1 MLLKI
6 TLLIFKLS
14 SYLSIGGGSS
24 APPDAVFIIL
34 QIIKN
39 KANHHPTRHHAENC
53 INSYCR
59 HAAIYTVFCSDI
71 TLFFIVKNHF
81 HVNIIVQSV
90 YTCCV
95 KNITLFKF
103 FIRFIE
109 PTLNLINAIIN
120 LKLNC
125 MEMYK

>member
-53 INSYCR
+53 INSL
-59 HAAIYTVFCSDI
+59 AP
-71 TLFFIVKNHF
+71 
-81 HVNIIVQSV
+81 SV
-90 YTCCV
+90 GTT
-95 KNITLFKF
+95 N
-103 FIRFIE
+103 RF
-109 PTLNLINAIIN
+109 LQKRNLQW
-120 LKLNC
+120 
-125 MEMYK
+125 

>member
-24 APPDAVFIIL
+24 APPDVVFIIL

-53 INSYCR
+53 IN
-59 HAAIYTVFCSDI
+59 TVFWVCMVCSYLSS
-71 TLFFIVKNHF
+71 TLIHL
-81 HVNIIVQSV
+81 SV
-90 YTCCV
+90 ACGLQE
-95 KNITLFKF
+95 I
-103 FIRFIE
+103 
-109 PTLNLINAIIN
+109 
-120 LKLNC
+120 
-125 MEMYK
+125 